1 MDIRGPGTFLWTS
14 VRFHEPDRIFPMKSL
29 FPVAALLLVFTGC
42 SSAPE
47 GNGKAAVAT
56 LQEHVPSPAE
66 SPANKEIR
74 CHIQM
79 IDGLEAV
86 SSDKLQPGHHRVI
99 VALGNE
105 GSEHVGDVDLLIPA
119 AKNYRL
125 KAERNDELFTLSLLE
140 EETGSVAATSA
151 AQVSQVMKFKV
162 FVRQK

>member
-1 MDIRGPGTFLWTS
+1 
-14 VRFHEPDRIFPMKSL
+14 MKSL
-29 FPVAALLLVFTGC
+29 FPIAALLLVFTGC
-42 SSAPE
+42 SSLPE
-47 GNGKAAVAT
+47 AKPSGKGKPVAT

-86 SSDKLQPGHHRVI
+86 SSDRLQPGHHRVI

-125 KAERNDELFTLSLLE
+125 KAERNDELFTLSLIE

-151 AQVSQVMKFKV
+151 AQVNQVMKFRV